1 MMKLAPVALIAYN
14 RSKTL
19 LKTIESL
26 KKNKLIKNT
35 DIYIFCDGPRQN
47 KEDRK
52 KVLNVKNILSNLKG
66 LKVKKKIFH
75 QKNIGV
81 KKNIIGAVN
90 YVLKNNS
97 KIIVVED
104 DLILSKSFLVYMN
117 HALEFTKNKKN
128 IWHVSGWNYPIT
140 KNLKYKNKVFIWNN
154 MNCWGWGTHKK
165 YWNRLVKNPNFFLK
179 NFTEKDIQKFDL
191 EGRLNNWSQL
201 IKNKKKIIT
210 TWAIFWN
217 ATIFYN
223 KSYCLNPVLS
233 YTKNIGFDSNSTHT
247 KKSLPQL
254 KRLNTSVKMK
264 FTTNQKKDIF
274 FINKVKSYLSYENK
288 SIFGLFKKKIY
299 EFLND

>member
-90 YVLKNNS
+90 YVFKNN
-97 KIIVVED
+97 
-104 DLILSKSFLVYMN
+104 
-117 HALEFTKNKKN
+117 
-128 IWHVSGWNYPIT
+128 
-140 KNLKYKNKVFIWNN
+140 
-154 MNCWGWGTHKK
+154 
-165 YWNRLVKNPNFFLK
+165 
-179 NFTEKDIQKFDL
+179 
-191 EGRLNNWSQL
+191 
-201 IKNKKKIIT
+201 
-210 TWAIFWN
+210 
-217 ATIFYN
+217 
-223 KSYCLNPVLS
+223 
-233 YTKNIGFDSNSTHT
+233 
-247 KKSLPQL
+247 
-254 KRLNTSVKMK
+254 
-264 FTTNQKKDIF
+264 
-274 FINKVKSYLSYENK
+274 
-288 SIFGLFKKKIY
+288 
-299 EFLND
+299 